1 MPFSSCEGRR
11 VKGMSCP
18 VLLRGTQFLV
28 GRACAGTVGERAF
41 ARCVPCPVAGG
52 DGLV

>member
-18 VLLRGTQFLV
+18 VLLRGKEFV
-28 GRACAGTVGERAF
+28 EGRACAGTVGERAF
-41 ARCVPCPVAGG
+41 ARCVPCPVAEA